1 MSQKDFPKCEDCG
14 NTAMLGEPLC
24 SSCAERR
31 LLIDE
36 AGLAVNSAREH
47 LAGVITN
54 LGISQQ
60 LVQAIDALIEAHIAR
75 GATH

>member
-1 MSQKDFPKCEDCG
+1 MAQEEKHSLQ
-14 NTAMLGEPLC
+14 T
-24 SSCAERR
+24 
-31 LLIDE
+31 E
-36 AGLAVNSAREH
+36 ADNAVNSAREH